1 LATEGTEF
9 TEDSEG
15 EEREE
20 GEKVR
25 ESGKT
30 FLKNVPARREV

>member
-15 EEREE
+15 KEREE
-20 GEKVR
+20 VR